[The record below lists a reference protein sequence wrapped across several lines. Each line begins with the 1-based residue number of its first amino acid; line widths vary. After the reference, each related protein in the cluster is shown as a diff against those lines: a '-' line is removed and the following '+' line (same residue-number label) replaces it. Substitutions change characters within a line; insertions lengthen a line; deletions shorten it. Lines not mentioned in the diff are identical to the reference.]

1 MVGFNKEKVLKKL
14 VTAVSLSALMVGA
27 TMSSAAV
34 AFEQK
39 IGVIDMATIFKNLP
53 QREQVA
59 QQLQSEFKERV
70 ESIQAIEKQ
79 MQGLVDKQKRDG
91 ALMSNEE
98 KTQMAREMESL
109 QSDYQLKRKAL
120 EEDNRRRQGEE
131 RNKLL
136 MKVQQAVNAIA
147 KSEKYDIIMQS
158 NAVAYINKEN
168 DISSKV
174 AAKVAKTK

>member
-1 MVGFNKEKVLKKL
+1 LKKL
-14 VTAVSLSALMVGA
+14 VTAVSLSALMLGA
-27 TMSSAAV
+27 TMSSTAFAA
-34 AFEQK
+34 EQK

-59 QQLQSEFKERV
+59 QQLQAEFKERV

-79 MQGLVDKQKRDG
+79 MQALVEKQKRDG
-91 ALMSNEE
+91 ALMSTEQ
-98 KTQMAREMESL
+98 KTAMAREMESL

-136 MKVQQAVNAIA
+136 MQVQTAVNTIA
-147 KSEKYDIIMQS
+147 ETEKYDIIMQS
-158 NAVAYINKEN
+158 NAVAYINKEH
-168 DISSKV
+168 DISVKV

>member
-1 MVGFNKEKVLKKL
+1 MKKL
-14 VTAVSLSALMVGA
+14 VTALSLGAMMMGA
-27 TMSSAAV
+27 TVSSSAM

-39 IGVIDMATIFKNLP
+39 IGVIDMATIFQNLP

-70 ESIQAIEKQ
+70 ESIQAIEKK

-98 KTQMAREMESL
+98 KTKMAREMESL

-136 MKVQQAVNAIA
+136 MQVQTAVNEIA

-158 NAVAYINKEN
+158 NAVAYINKEH

-174 AAKVAKTK
+174 AAQVAKAK

>member
-1 MVGFNKEKVLKKL
+1 VRWIYKERILKKL
-14 VTAVSLSALMVGA
+14 VTAISLSALLVGA
-27 TMSSAAV
+27 SMSSAVIA
-34 AFEQK
+34 AEQK

-70 ESIQAIEKQ
+70 ESIQAIEKK
-79 MQGLVDKQKRDG
+79 MQALVEKQKRDG
-91 ALMSNEE
+91 ALMSNDE
-98 KTQMAREMESL
+98 KTKMAREMESL

-136 MKVQQAVNAIA
+136 MKVQKAVNAIA
-147 KSEKYDIIMQS
+147 KSDKYDIIMQS
-158 NAVAYINKEN
+158 NAVAYINKEH
-168 DISSKV
+168 DISAQV
-174 AAKVAKTK
+174 AAQVAKIK

>member
-1 MVGFNKEKVLKKL
+1 LKKL
-14 VTAVSLSALMVGA
+14 VTAVSLSALMFGA
-27 TMSSAAV
+27 TMSGTAFAA
-34 AFEQK
+34 EQK

-59 QQLQSEFKERV
+59 QQLQAEFKERV

-79 MQGLVDKQKRDG
+79 MQALVEKQKRDG
-91 ALMSNEE
+91 ALMSNEQ
-98 KTQMAREMESL
+98 KTAMAREMESL

-136 MKVQQAVNAIA
+136 MQVQTAVNTIA
-147 KSEKYDIIMQS
+147 ETEKYDIIMQS
-158 NAVAYINKEN
+158 NAVAFINKEH
-168 DISSKV
+168 DISVKV